1 MERLRQPKHTAAAP
15 ARHAPVGHASSY
27 RPSLLSR
34 EADVLALQRTI
45 GNRAVQRI
53 IQRVSVD
60 DYRAKMK
67 KGNFSLGSA
76 TREEANKIG
85 ADWVGFKPTSKI
97 SVSEDGLHQY
107 RKASWKPNW
116 KEFQANVEG
125 REQAQ
130 GRWTSNGHISIPEE
144 AKE

>member
-1 MERLRQPKHTAAAP
+1 M
-15 ARHAPVGHASSY
+15 
-27 RPSLLSR
+27 
-34 EADVLALQRTI
+34 
-45 GNRAVQRI
+45 
-53 IQRVSVD
+53 SVD

-85 ADWVGFKPTSKI
+85 GDWVGFKPTSRI

-107 RKASWKPNW
+107 RKASWKPKW

-125 REQAQ
+125 RDQPQ

-144 AKE
+144 KAQ